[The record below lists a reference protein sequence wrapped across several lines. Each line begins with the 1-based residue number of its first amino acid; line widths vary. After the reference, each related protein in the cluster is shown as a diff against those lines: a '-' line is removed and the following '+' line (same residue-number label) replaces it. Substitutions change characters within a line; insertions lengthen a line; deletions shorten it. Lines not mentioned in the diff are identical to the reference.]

1 MQDLKDK
8 KTLSLKLPKASG
20 ARQAT
25 YAARQRA
32 AGLVQLSIWLK
43 PEEKAALLALLESTR
58 TAVPRGEGV
67 AQAPGASPILP

>member
-1 MQDLKDK
+1 MQDPKDK
-8 KTLSLKLPKASG
+8 KTKPLKLPKASG

-43 PEEKAALLALLESTR
+43 PGEKAALLALLEATR
-58 TAVPRGEGV
+58 KAAPPGGGV
-67 AQAPGASPILP
+67 AQSPGASPILP